1 MTSRIGAMAEPR
13 AVIEYR
19 DVHKSFDV
27 PVLAGIDLT
36 VALGETFGIVGPS
49 GCGKSVLLKTTVGL
63 IKPDRGDVWINGQS
77 VFRSPRPVV
86 DEILRKIGF
95 VFQNAA
101 LFDSMTV
108 SENVA
113 FGLHEDVLRRLGKR
127 QVWRRVIRALEDVNL
142 NPRLV
147 VDKLPGELSGGM
159 CKRVGLAR
167 AIVGRPQILL
177 YDEPVTGLDPV
188 NTAGVQRLIATIAR
202 NLQAT
207 SVIVTHDVEGA
218 LEICDRVGLM
228 HHGRLRLVATP
239 SEFRGS
245 RDPIVRAF
253 SDRRQAE
260 AASFAVLDD

>member
-1 MTSRIGAMAEPR
+1 
-13 AVIEYR
+13 VIEYR

-36 VALGETFGIVGPS
+36 VSLGETFGIVGPS

-63 IKPDRGDVWINGQS
+63 IKPDRGDVCIDGQS

-86 DEILRKIGF
+86 DEILRRIGF

-108 SENVA
+108 EENVA

-127 QVWRRVIRALEDVNL
+127 EVWRRVIRALEDVNL

-147 VDKLPGELSGGM
+147 VEKLPGELSGGM

-167 AIVGRPQILL
+167 AIIGRPEIL
-177 YDEPVTGLDPV
+177 P
-188 NTAGVQRLIATIAR
+188 AAR
-202 NLQAT
+202 KANRRMPKVRKSKA
-207 SVIVTHDVEGA
+207 E
-218 LEICDRVGLM
+218 LM
-228 HHGRLRLVATP
+228 APKASWRC
-239 SEFRGS
+239 
-245 RDPIVRAF
+245 
-253 SDRRQAE
+253 RRQAP
-260 AASFAVLDD
+260 ARPATTCPRRRTPLRAGSRPR